1 MERNLKRQEISSTRA
16 NFRCAMKFNTV
27 KRGSSDFLQISSTR
41 ADSSAIAEGNATT
54 AQKENEAKR
63 ISSTR
68 ADSGK
73 AKHKN
78 YD

>member
-16 NFRCAMKFNTV
+16 DFRRAMKFNTV
-27 KRGSSDFLQISSTR
+27 KRDSSDFLQISSTQ

-54 AQKENEAKR
+54 AQKGNKAER
-63 ISSTR
+63 INSTR
-68 ADSGK
+68 ADSGQ
-73 AKHKN
+73 AKHRN